1 VVGLQRRIV
10 LEGDNQKQ
18 ADFLSRSPVKA
29 DAKKLHDIEVIA
41 WSFQIRAA
49 EDFVKS
55 IQTSQKLNCEVQ
67 EILRQLRL
75 HYYAVRFDGLDV
87 HAVTNGKMEAFHVA
101 FEVSDNLVPRKKSIR
116 GVAWTLRSRQA
127 GLPVRS
133 VQCER
138 IPNDGSAIRL
148 QWRAPVRIPH
158 ALVLLVSS
166 SS

>member
-1 VVGLQRRIV
+1 M

-67 EILRQLRL
+67 EILSPASATLLRRS
-75 HYYAVRFDGLDV
+75 VRRPRRPCRNEREDG
-87 HAVTNGKMEAFHVA
+87 
-101 FEVSDNLVPRKKSIR
+101 SVPRS
-116 GVAWTLRSRQA
+116 LRSKR
-127 GLPVRS
+127 
-133 VQCER
+133 
-138 IPNDGSAIRL
+138 
-148 QWRAPVRIPH
+148 
-158 ALVLLVSS
+158 
-166 SS
+166 